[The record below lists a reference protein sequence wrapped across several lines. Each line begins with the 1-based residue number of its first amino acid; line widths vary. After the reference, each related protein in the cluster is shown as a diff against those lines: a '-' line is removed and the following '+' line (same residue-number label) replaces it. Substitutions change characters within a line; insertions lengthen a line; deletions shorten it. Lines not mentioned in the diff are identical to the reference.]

1 MDRGRQIDNIQ
12 NSNAVYIDR
21 FGEIVKHQQ
30 KLLTLLEEKIIFL

>member
-21 FGEIVKHQQ
+21 FGKSGKTSTKIINPPIK
-30 KLLTLLEEKIIFL
+30 KIIFL